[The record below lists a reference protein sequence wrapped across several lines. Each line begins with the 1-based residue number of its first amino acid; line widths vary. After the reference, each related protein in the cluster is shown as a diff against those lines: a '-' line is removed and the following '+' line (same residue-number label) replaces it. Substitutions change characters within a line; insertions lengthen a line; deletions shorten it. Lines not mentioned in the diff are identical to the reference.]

1 MREKGRIIELN
12 GRMLTVLC
20 GEIAA
25 CFGCMN
31 QECKSNK
38 RIITAENRSNLDV
51 SLGRLVEI
59 ETHAAGV
66 FVQFLQA
73 ILPPFAGF
81 AAAYLLMRFVFPAST
96 DAMRAAVGAAGLFLA
111 GFGFYL
117 YRKKVPVKNNPCVI
131 KVLDE
136 EEYEGCSKSSSI

>member
-1 MREKGRIIELN
+1 MREKGRIIGLN

-38 RIITAENRSNLDV
+38 RIITAENRNHLDV
-51 SLGRLVEI
+51 SLGRLVEV
-59 ETHAAGV
+59 ETHAAGA

-73 ILPPFAGF
+73 VLPPLAGF
-81 AAAYLLMRFVFPAST
+81 AAAYLLMLLVFPAST
-96 DAMRAAVGAAGLFLA
+96 AAIRAAVGFAGLFLA
-111 GFGFYL
+111 GLGFYL

-136 EEYEGCSKSSSI
+136 TESEGCSNASAN